1 MLIERG
7 LKHDLGGSAQ
17 LKFHTEGLTCV
28 LSVPWQYAAR
38 DPS

>member
-17 LKFHTEGLTCV
+17 LEFRAEGLLCA
-28 LSVPWQYAAR
+28 LSVPWQYATR
-38 DPS
+38 HLS